1 MRLHNIPKIKGATH
15 PRKRLGCGRGS
26 GHGKTSGRGQKGSKS
41 RSGYS
46 TRQGFE
52 GGQMPL
58 FRKLPRRGFSNY
70 RFQTHYEIL
79 NLDDLNKFE
88 GSETIDREVLV
99 NAGLIRNND
108 APLKILG
115 RGEISR
121 AIKVTA
127 EKFSTSAKTK
137 IEAAGGEVIIKTE
150 SDPK

>member
-15 PRKRLGCGRGS
+15 QRKRLGCGRGS

-58 FRKLPRRGFSNY
+58 FRRLPRRGFSNHK
-70 RFQTHYEIL
+70 FQTHYEIL
-79 NLDDLNKFE
+79 NLDDLNKIE
-88 GSETIDREVLV
+88 DAEAIDRTMLV
-99 NAGLIRNND
+99 KAGLVRDNN

-121 AIKVTA
+121 AVKVTA
-127 EKFSTSAKTK
+127 DKFSTSAKTK
-137 IEAAGGEVIIKTE
+137 IETAGGEVVVKTE
-150 SDPK
+150 SVS

>member
-15 PRKRLGCGRGS
+15 PKKRLGCGRGS

-70 RFQTHYEIL
+70 RFQTHYEIV
-79 NLDDLNKFE
+79 NLDDLNKLE
-88 GSETIDREVLV
+88 GVEAIDREELIKLGLV
-99 NAGLIRNND
+99 RNNS
-108 APLKILG
+108 ALLKILG

-121 AIKVTA
+121 AVKVTA
-127 EKFSTSAKTK
+127 DKFSTTAKTK
-137 IEAAGGEVIIKTE
+137 IEAAGGQAVIKTE
-150 SDPK
+150 SAG